1 MCLIV
6 PGYKKDCACT
16 VGVGGGLGQL
26 KTAPTVLDTNVIRGQ
41 GLVAAHSVERET
53 VAVDEVAEL
62 GEVTVT
68 KHTHIGTTLAYG
80 LHCY

>member
-1 MCLIV
+1 M
-6 PGYKKDCACT
+6 Y
-16 VGVGGGLGQL
+16 GGGLGQR

-53 VAVDEVAEL
+53 VAVEEVAEL

-68 KHTHIGTTLAYG
+68 KHTHIGTTLSTVFIVIENDRKQ
-80 LHCY
+80 L